1 MKEEPLVVHSTFS
14 IERTYAAPPA
24 RVFAAFADPALKR
37 RWFMDGKGFSSDE
50 FTADFRVG
58 GSEKSRCTFIGGTAG
73 APPAGTKMGNDTV
86 YLDIVPN
93 RRIVFA
99 YAMLVGDYRMSAS
112 LATIEL
118 SAADGGTRLLFTEQ
132 AVFFEGSDGAKLRED
147 GWRGLLSKLEKTLR
161 PWGLSPSE
169 ERRA

>member
-1 MKEEPLVVHSTFS
+1 MKDEQHVVHSTFA
-14 IERTYAAPPA
+14 IERTYPAPPA

-37 RWFMDGKGFSSDE
+37 RWFMDGKGFTSE
-50 FTADFRVG
+50 EYAADFRVG
-58 GSEKSRCTFIGGTAG
+58 GREKSRFTFAGGPAG

-99 YAMLVGDYRMSAS
+99 YSMLIGDYRMSAS
-112 LATIEL
+112 LATVEL

-132 AVFFEGSDGAKLRED
+132 AAFFERSDGAKLREG
-147 GWRGLLSKLEKTLR
+147 GWRGLLAQLEKTLR
-161 PWGLSPSE
+161 E
-169 ERRA
+169 AA